1 MSVGKR
7 IKQRREEI
15 GMTQAELAKKVGTT
29 YQAISKYENDIIGT
43 IPTKKLKIIAEALD
57 CSPVYLLGMEQKQK
71 TSYDEKQFNEMRDEL
86 KDNPDLRMLLS
97 AASDLRQEDI
107 RKLTEI
113 AKMIRRD

>member
-15 GMTQAELAKKVGTT
+15 GMTQAELARKVGTT

-57 CSPVYLLGMEQKQK
+57 CSPVYLLGMEQK
-71 TSYDEKQFNEMRDEL
+71 TFYDEKQVDEMRDEL

-97 AASDLRQEDI
+97 ATYDLKPEEI

-113 AKMIRRD
+113 AKMIRRN

>member
-57 CSPVYLLGMEQKQK
+57 CSPVYLLGMEQKAI
-71 TSYDEKQFNEMRDEL
+71 YNEKQVDEMRDEL
-86 KDNPDLRMLLS
+86 KDNPDLRILLS
-97 AASDLRQEDI
+97 AASDLKPEDI